1 MTLNNFNV
9 IHLLQAFSGGIFHIS
24 YIKKN
29 VPLSVLKT
37 LYSTLVQPYLEY
49 CNIVWAIHRST
60 ALNSLYL
67 IQKKAV
73 RTITSSPRNA
83 YSAPLFHKLQI
94 LPIFNINDLQLACF
108 IYSATHGLLPFYF
121 INMFQVNSYIH
132 THDTRQ
138 KDKIHQIGHKLNLR
152 KLTVTVA
159 GPLLWN
165 AL

>member
-1 MTLNNFNV
+1 MYKFT
-9 IHLLQAFSGGIFHIS
+9 
-24 YIKKN
+24 
-29 VPLSVLKT
+29 T
-37 LYSTLVQPYLEY
+37 
-49 CNIVWAIHRST
+49 
-60 ALNSLYL
+60 LNSLGPIHHTEKGCTNHNFL
-67 IQKKAV
+67 
-73 RTITSSPRNA
+73 TRNA
-83 YSAPLFHKLQI
+83 HSAPLFHKLQI

>member
-73 RTITSSPRNA
+73 GPAIHNFLTPECPLSPIV
-83 YSAPLFHKLQI
+83 SQI
-94 LPIFNINDLQLACF
+94 ANPAHF
-108 IYSATHGLLPFYF
+108 
-121 INMFQVNSYIH
+121 
-132 THDTRQ
+132 
-138 KDKIHQIGHKLNLR
+138 
-152 KLTVTVA
+152 
-159 GPLLWN
+159 
-165 AL
+165 